1 MGMLDDEFFLR
12 FASMFEEEATTIL
25 AGVDNIPHAFDVTVA
40 PPAMV
45 RHMGS
50 WIGLPP
56 IDSALDESLQRRMV
70 RTGSSVLAWRGTR
83 QALQDFL
90 EVVTEAPAV
99 VEESGSIRRDS
110 GEPAPDPTVIMRV
123 QGTGRMSVREFVAV
137 VEDELPANARFEVW
151 IADRRVWPAGPAG
164 TIEETS
170 DEHEHD

>member
-12 FASMFEEEATTIL
+12 FASMFEEEATTFL

-40 PPAMV
+40 PAAMV
-45 RHMGS
+45 RHLGS
-50 WIGLPP
+50 WIGLPA

-70 RTGSSVLAWRGTR
+70 RTGSAGLAWRGTR

-90 EVVTEAPAV
+90 EVVTEGPAE
-99 VEESGSIRRDS
+99 VEESGSIRRDA
-110 GEPAPDPTVIMRV
+110 GDAAPDPMVVMRV

-151 IADRRVWPAGPAG
+151 IADRRVWPADPAG
-164 TIEETS
+164 IIEENP